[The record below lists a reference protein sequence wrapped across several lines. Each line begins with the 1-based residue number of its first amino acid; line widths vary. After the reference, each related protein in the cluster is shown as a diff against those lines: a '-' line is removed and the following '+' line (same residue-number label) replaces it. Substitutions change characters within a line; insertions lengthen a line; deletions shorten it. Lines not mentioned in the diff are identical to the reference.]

1 MKRFLMIGVAGIAG
15 ALCRYFVGMGVGVFW
30 GTDFPLGTLLV
41 NLSGCLVLG
50 FFTTYLFR
58 LTILNTD
65 LVIAVGTGFLGAYTT
80 FSTFSLEVVRLFES
94 GNAILAVTYL
104 GFSFLGGN
112 LLAWLG
118 FTLGERRFVRKREA
132 VKEGDL

>member
-1 MKRFLMIGVAGIAG
+1 MKRFLMIGVAGMAG

-30 GTDFPLGTLLV
+30 GADFPLGTLIV
-41 NLSGCLVLG
+41 NLSGCFVLG

-65 LVIAVGTGFLGAYTT
+65 LVIAIGTGFLGAYTT
-80 FSTFSLEVVRLFES
+80 FSTFSFETVRLFES
-94 GNAILAVTYL
+94 GEAILAVTYL
-104 GFSFLGGN
+104 GLSFLGGN